1 MGKLEKIVRNVGMAI
16 GSLALVGLSYVGT
29 LEFAKMQRSVYSM
42 EAFRDTMICYRIRGF
57 DHHECWNNDSA
68 NQRDFY
74 SKLYDAL
81 AFNDRK

>member
-1 MGKLEKIVRNVGMAI
+1 MSKLEKMVRNVRMAI

-68 NQRDFY
+68 NKRDFY
-74 SKLYDAL
+74 GQLYDAL